1 MKHFS
6 QESFI
11 KRVLASKIS
20 LRLSKR
26 GKQTLG
32 SLLIII
38 AVFGLN
44 GAVVTQAQA
53 PSDEEVS
60 EITNFDSEEARAEAL
75 KKLAAEVKKIAA
87 DREQILWISR
97 VLYSET
103 KRSDEMRLI
112 AEVLDNRV
120 RLCHRSYN
128 HETGVCDYKGAA
140 LAKSQFSGMH
150 PDLDDN
156 AYGNLAMNFD
166 TVGNPAWDAAV
177 TIAEDI
183 YYNGDTT
190 YVRRL
195 PADTTHFFSPSVI
208 NSPAWAY
215 AGNKVL
221 HLPSN
226 RFAFY
231 NGII

>member
-120 RLCHRSYN
+120 RL
-128 HETGVCDYKGAA
+128 
-140 LAKSQFSGMH
+140 
-150 PDLDDN
+150 
-156 AYGNLAMNFD
+156 
-166 TVGNPAWDAAV
+166 
-177 TIAEDI
+177 
-183 YYNGDTT
+183 
-190 YVRRL
+190 
-195 PADTTHFFSPSVI
+195 
-208 NSPAWAY
+208 
-215 AGNKVL
+215 
-221 HLPSN
+221 
-226 RFAFY
+226 
-231 NGII
+231 